1 MLEVTTPPPHVKS
14 CYPPKSHQHRIPT
27 ALCPAWNHPGARPVL
42 LSQPYFPPESS
53 VSPAVGP
60 LQTPTRSL
68 PALGIWEGSRNAV
81 WPWERPMRPPPAGG
95 CAREGSIR
103 IQPRCWVTQ
112 EAVVPL
118 LGVWGCE
125 ECSAP
130 LGHHPGSG
138 CRSERSQNLNTT
150 QMWFCHT
157 ACTRKVVRQPC
168 W

>member
-27 ALCPAWNHPGARPVL
+27 ALCPVWNHPKARPVL
-42 LSQPYFPPESS
+42 LSQPYFPRESCS

-60 LQTPTRSL
+60 SQTPTRSL

-118 LGVWGCE
+118 LGVCGAVT
-125 ECSAP
+125 SAQPP
-130 LGHHPGSG
+130 LGTIRALAVGRSGHRTLTPPKCGFATPLAPGW
-138 CRSERSQNLNTT
+138 L
-150 QMWFCHT
+150 
-157 ACTRKVVRQPC
+157 
-168 W
+168 